1 MISAKQNLTIL
12 LLNEKILM
20 KHILLMWFF
29 LGLCAVSNAQII
41 TINDKVTDQPI
52 ELVTIYSDSP
62 SFYAITNAKGEADIS
77 KFKNV
82 EIILIRRI
90 GYRSITMSYEDLN
103 TRNFI
108 ISLSPSNISMDKLV
122 VSATRWRQ
130 TKSNLASKIT
140 SVTPQQVEVQNP
152 QTAADLLS
160 LSGEVYVQKS
170 QLGGGSPM
178 IRGFSTNR
186 LLLVVD
192 GIRMNTAIFRSGN
205 LQNVISLDPFTIE
218 HTEVLF
224 GPSSVIYGSDALGGV
239 MSFNT
244 LTPGLS
250 ASEEQFVSGNAVAR
264 YSSANDENTYH
275 FDVSLGTEKWGSITS
290 FTNFNYGDL
299 EMGSHGPEEYL
310 RPEFVQR
317 IDGSDVVIAN
327 KNPQIQ
333 RTTGYSQTNL
343 MQKLRFKPNDDWDFN
358 YGFHYSETSDYDRY
372 DRLIRYKNGLP
383 RSAEWY
389 YGPQIW
395 VMNNFSIATKTES
408 AFFDDAKLRLAHQYF
423 EESRIDRDFNGT
435 QRFSRIEKVNAY
447 SANLDLVKKLSDN
460 QQLFYGVESVFNDVS
475 SSGTDTD
482 ISTGVTVKGSPRY
495 PESTWA
501 SYAAYLNYMFEINPK
516 LTLQAG
522 TRYNQF
528 ILDAEFENTFYP
540 FPFSEAHIN
549 SGALTGSLGFVFRP
563 EKSIAI
569 NTVFSTGFRS
579 PNIDDVGKVFDS
591 EPGSVVIP
599 NPDLKS
605 EYAYNAELGVNKVF
619 NDELQI
625 DVTGYYTL
633 LEDALVRRDY
643 TLNGQSQI
651 MYDGQLSQVQAVQNA
666 AKATIFGVQI
676 AAELSLP
683 AGFDASS
690 QFNIQKGEEEL
701 DNGDKSPSRHA
712 APWFGTTH
720 LKYSANHLKLDLYAI
735 YSMKVSYKN
744 LPDEEKGKDYMYAID
759 ANGNPYSP
767 AWYTLN
773 LKSIYQVTKVF
784 SFSTGIENITDQRY
798 RPYSSG
804 IVAPG
809 RNLIFA
815 VKADF

>member
-1 MISAKQNLTIL
+1 
-12 LLNEKILM
+12 
-20 KHILLMWFF
+20 
-29 LGLCAVSNAQII
+29 
-41 TINDKVTDQPI
+41 
-52 ELVTIYSDSP
+52 
-62 SFYAITNAKGEADIS
+62 
-77 KFKNV
+77 
-82 EIILIRRI
+82 
-90 GYRSITMSYEDLN
+90 
-103 TRNFI
+103 
-108 ISLSPSNISMDKLV
+108 
-122 VSATRWRQ
+122 
-130 TKSNLASKIT
+130 
-140 SVTPQQVEVQNP
+140 
-152 QTAADLLS
+152 
-160 LSGEVYVQKS
+160 
-170 QLGGGSPM
+170 
-178 IRGFSTNR
+178 
-186 LLLVVD
+186 
-192 GIRMNTAIFRSGN
+192 
-205 LQNVISLDPFTIE
+205 
-218 HTEVLF
+218 
-224 GPSSVIYGSDALGGV
+224 

>member
-1 MISAKQNLTIL
+1 
-12 LLNEKILM
+12 M

-41 TINDKVTDQPI
+41 TINDKITDQPI

-62 SFYAITNAKGEADIS
+62 NLYAITNAKGEADIS
-77 KFKNV
+77 KFKSAT
-82 EIILIRRI
+82 EIIIRRI
-90 GYRSITMSYEDLN
+90 GYRSVTLSYEDIRAQRFELY
-103 TRNFI
+103 
-108 ISLSPSNISMDKLV
+108 LSPSNISMDKLV

-130 TKSNLASKIT
+130 TESNLASKIT

-205 LQNVISLDPFTIE
+205 LQNVISLDPFAIE

-264 YSSANDENTYH
+264 YSSANSENTYH
-275 FDVSLGTEKWGSITS
+275 FDVSLGSEKWGAITS

-447 SANLDLVKKLSDN
+447 SANLDLVKNLSDK

-482 ISTGVTVKGSPRY
+482 ISTGITVNGAPRY

-501 SYAAYLNYMFEINPK
+501 SYAAYLNYMYEINPK

-540 FPFSEAHIN
+540 FPFSEAYLN
-549 SGALTGSLGFVFRP
+549 SGALTGSLGVVFKP

-569 NTVFSTGFRS
+569 NAVLSTGFRS

-599 NPDLKS
+599 NPELKS

-633 LEDALVRRDY
+633 LEDALVRRDF

-651 MYDGQLSQVQAVQNA
+651 MYDGELSQVQAVQNA

-683 AGFDASS
+683 AGFEASS

-701 DNGDKSPSRHA
+701 DNGNTSPSRHA

-720 LKYSANHLKLDLYAI
+720 IKYSANHLKLDLYTV
-735 YSMKVSYKN
+735 YSMKVSYNN
-744 LPDEEKGKDYMYAID
+744 LPDEERGKDYMYAIND
-759 ANGNPYSP
+759 AGNPYSP

-784 SFSTGIENITDQRY
+784 SFSTGVENITDQRY

>member
-62 SFYAITNAKGEADIS
+62 SLYAITNAKGEADIS

-205 LQNVISLDPFTIE
+205 LQNVISLDPFAIE